1 MNDVITIENTEM
13 QIREYKGQRVVTF
26 KDIDAVHGNKAGT
39 AKRNFTRNKK
49 HFIENE
55 DFIVATRN
63 ISKRDNLSLLNI
75 DVPTRGITLL
85 TESGYL
91 LIAKSFTDDL
101 SWKVQRQL
109 VNAYFKVREVQKEPY
124 YKEPLAEDFTPRVP
138 IVSDWYERNKGRMY
152 RLCRDSGNS
161 RSYLYHCIL
170 NRLSERYDLN
180 AAREIY
186 KNEVGN
192 YPEYPIDIVKY
203 FPELEQDADKI
214 LDRIERIT
222 YRQKGKGANKSP
234 SILKYS
240 FQYVTIAATSDESLG
255 QPIVNNFRIG
265 NFQNLYQRYT
275 DIVADSNERGKPHIF
290 RFLVDDIIHS
300 LV

>member
-1 MNDVITIENTEM
+1 MNGVITIENTEM
-13 QIREYKGQRVVTF
+13 QIREFNGERVVTF
-26 KDIDAVHGNKAGT
+26 KDIDTVHQRADGT
-39 AKRNFTRNKK
+39 ASRNFRKNKK
-49 HFIENE
+49 HFIEGV
-55 DFIVATRN
+55 DYIRRN
-63 ISKRDNLSLLNI
+63 SSEAKREYDIIAPNGL
-75 DVPTRGITLL
+75 TLV

-91 LIAKSFTDDL
+91 LLVKSFTDDL

-152 RLCRDSGNS
+152 RLCKDSGNS

-186 KNEVGN
+186 KNEVGS

-203 FPELEQDADKI
+203 FPELEQDADRF
-214 LDRIERIT
+214 LDRIERMT
-222 YRQKGKGANKSP
+222 YR
-234 SILKYS
+234 
-240 FQYVTIAATSDESLG
+240 
-255 QPIVNNFRIG
+255 
-265 NFQNLYQRYT
+265 
-275 DIVADSNERGKPHIF
+275 
-290 RFLVDDIIHS
+290 
-300 LV
+300 

>member
-1 MNDVITIENTEM
+1 MNGVITIENTEM
-13 QIREYKGQRVVTF
+13 QIREFNGERVVTF
-26 KDIDAVHGNKAGT
+26 KDIDTVHQRADGT
-39 AKRNFTRNKK
+39 ASRNFRKNKK
-49 HFIENE
+49 HFIEGV
-55 DFIVATRN
+55 DYIRRN
-63 ISKRDNLSLLNI
+63 SSEAKREYDIIAPNGL
-75 DVPTRGITLL
+75 TLV

-91 LIAKSFTDDL
+91 LLVKSFTDDL

-170 NRLSERYDLN
+170 NKLSERYDLN

-214 LDRIERIT
+214 LDRIERMT
-222 YRQKGKGANKSP
+222 YR
-234 SILKYS
+234 
-240 FQYVTIAATSDESLG
+240 
-255 QPIVNNFRIG
+255 
-265 NFQNLYQRYT
+265 
-275 DIVADSNERGKPHIF
+275 
-290 RFLVDDIIHS
+290 
-300 LV
+300 

>member
-13 QIREYKGQRVVTF
+13 QIREYNGERVVTF
-26 KDIDAVHGNKAGT
+26 KDIDAVHGNKSGT

-55 DFIVATRN
+55 DFIVATRD

-152 RLCRDSGNS
+152 RLCKDSGNS

-170 NRLSERYDLN
+170 NRLSERYDLD

-186 KNEVGN
+186 KNEVGS

-222 YRQKGKGANKSP
+222 YR
-234 SILKYS
+234 
-240 FQYVTIAATSDESLG
+240 
-255 QPIVNNFRIG
+255 
-265 NFQNLYQRYT
+265 
-275 DIVADSNERGKPHIF
+275 
-290 RFLVDDIIHS
+290 
-300 LV
+300 

>member
-1 MNDVITIENTEM
+1 MADIITIENTEM
-13 QIREYKGQRVVTF
+13 QIREYNGERVVTF

-55 DFIVATRN
+55 DFIVATRD

-124 YKEPLAEDFTPRVP
+124 YKEPLTEDFTPRVP
-138 IVSDWYERNKGRMY
+138 IVSDWYERNKGRIY
-152 RLCRDSGNS
+152 RLCRYSGNS
-161 RSYLYHCIL
+161 YRYLYHCIL
-170 NRLSERYDLN
+170 TQLSERYDLD

-186 KNEVGN
+186 KNEVGK
-192 YPEYPIDIVKY
+192 YPDYPIDVVKH

-214 LDRIERIT
+214 LDRIERRT
-222 YRQKGKGANKSP
+222 YR
-234 SILKYS
+234 
-240 FQYVTIAATSDESLG
+240 
-255 QPIVNNFRIG
+255 
-265 NFQNLYQRYT
+265 
-275 DIVADSNERGKPHIF
+275 
-290 RFLVDDIIHS
+290 
-300 LV
+300 

>member
-13 QIREYKGQRVVTF
+13 QIREYNGERVVTF
-26 KDIDAVHGNKAGT
+26 KDIDAVHGNKSGT

-55 DFIVATRN
+55 DFIVATRD

-101 SWKVQRQL
+101 SWNVQRQL

-138 IVSDWYERNKGRMY
+138 IVSDWYERNKGRIY
-152 RLCRDSGNS
+152 RLCRYSGNS
-161 RSYLYHCIL
+161 YSYLYHCIL
-170 NRLSERYDLN
+170 TRLSERYDLD

-186 KNEVGN
+186 KNEVGR
-192 YPEYPIDIVKY
+192 YPDYPIDVVKH

-214 LDRIERIT
+214 LDRIERMT
-222 YRQKGKGANKSP
+222 YR
-234 SILKYS
+234 
-240 FQYVTIAATSDESLG
+240 
-255 QPIVNNFRIG
+255 
-265 NFQNLYQRYT
+265 
-275 DIVADSNERGKPHIF
+275 
-290 RFLVDDIIHS
+290 
-300 LV
+300 

>member
-1 MNDVITIENTEM
+1 MNGVITIENTEM
-13 QIREYKGQRVVTF
+13 QIREFNGERVVTF
-26 KDIDAVHGNKAGT
+26 KDIDTVHQRADGT
-39 AKRNFTRNKK
+39 ASRNFRKNKK
-49 HFIENE
+49 HFIEGV
-55 DFIVATRN
+55 DYIRRN
-63 ISKRDNLSLLNI
+63 SSEAKREYDIIAPNGL
-75 DVPTRGITLL
+75 TLV

-91 LIAKSFTDDL
+91 LLVKSFTDDL

-138 IVSDWYERNKGRMY
+138 IVSDWYEKNKGRMY

-170 NRLSERYDLN
+170 NKLSERYDLN

-214 LDRIERIT
+214 LDRIERMT
-222 YRQKGKGANKSP
+222 YR
-234 SILKYS
+234 
-240 FQYVTIAATSDESLG
+240 
-255 QPIVNNFRIG
+255 
-265 NFQNLYQRYT
+265 
-275 DIVADSNERGKPHIF
+275 
-290 RFLVDDIIHS
+290 
-300 LV
+300 

>member
-1 MNDVITIENTEM
+1 MNGVITIENTEM
-13 QIREYKGQRVVTF
+13 QIREFNGERVVTF
-26 KDIDAVHGNKAGT
+26 KDIDTVHQRADGT
-39 AKRNFTRNKK
+39 ASRNFRKNKK
-49 HFIENE
+49 HFIEGV
-55 DFIVATRN
+55 DYIRRN
-63 ISKRDNLSLLNI
+63 SSEAKREYDIIAPNGL
-75 DVPTRGITLL
+75 TLV

-91 LIAKSFTDDL
+91 LLVKSFTDDL

-170 NRLSERYDLN
+170 NKLSERYDLN

-222 YRQKGKGANKSP
+222 YR
-234 SILKYS
+234 
-240 FQYVTIAATSDESLG
+240 
-255 QPIVNNFRIG
+255 
-265 NFQNLYQRYT
+265 
-275 DIVADSNERGKPHIF
+275 
-290 RFLVDDIIHS
+290 
-300 LV
+300 

>member
-1 MNDVITIENTEM
+1 MNGVITIENTEM
-13 QIREYKGQRVVTF
+13 QIREYNGERVVTF
-26 KDIDAVHGNKAGT
+26 KDIDAVHGNKSGT

-55 DFIVATRN
+55 DFIVATRD

-91 LIAKSFTDDL
+91 LIAKSFADDL

-109 VNAYFKVREVQKEPY
+109 VNAYFKVREVHKEPY
-124 YKEPLAEDFTPRVP
+124 YKEPIAEDFTPRVP

-186 KNEVGN
+186 KNEVGK
-192 YPEYPIDIVKY
+192 YPEYPIDIVKH
-203 FPELEQDADKI
+203 FPELEQDADRF
-214 LDRIERIT
+214 LDRIERRT
-222 YRQKGKGANKSP
+222 YR
-234 SILKYS
+234 
-240 FQYVTIAATSDESLG
+240 
-255 QPIVNNFRIG
+255 
-265 NFQNLYQRYT
+265 
-275 DIVADSNERGKPHIF
+275 
-290 RFLVDDIIHS
+290 
-300 LV
+300 

>member
-1 MNDVITIENTEM
+1 MNGVITIENTEM
-13 QIREYKGQRVVTF
+13 QIREYNGERVVTF
-26 KDIDAVHGNKAGT
+26 KDIDMVHQRADGT
-39 AKRNFTRNKK
+39 ASRNFRKNKK
-49 HFIENE
+49 HFIEGV
-55 DFIVATRN
+55 DYIRRN
-63 ISKRDNLSLLNI
+63 SSEAKREYDIIAPNGL
-75 DVPTRGITLL
+75 TLV

-91 LIAKSFTDDL
+91 LLVKSFTDDL

-109 VNAYFKVREVQKEPY
+109 VNAYFKVRAVHKEPY

-170 NRLSERYDLN
+170 TRLSERYDLN

-186 KNEVGN
+186 KNEVGS

-222 YRQKGKGANKSP
+222 YR
-234 SILKYS
+234 
-240 FQYVTIAATSDESLG
+240 
-255 QPIVNNFRIG
+255 
-265 NFQNLYQRYT
+265 
-275 DIVADSNERGKPHIF
+275 
-290 RFLVDDIIHS
+290 
-300 LV
+300 

>member
-13 QIREYKGQRVVTF
+13 QIREYNGERVVTF

-55 DFIVATRN
+55 DFIVATRD

-170 NRLSERYDLN
+170 TRLSERYDLD

-214 LDRIERIT
+214 LDRIERRT
-222 YRQKGKGANKSP
+222 YR
-234 SILKYS
+234 
-240 FQYVTIAATSDESLG
+240 
-255 QPIVNNFRIG
+255 
-265 NFQNLYQRYT
+265 
-275 DIVADSNERGKPHIF
+275 
-290 RFLVDDIIHS
+290 
-300 LV
+300 

>member
-13 QIREYKGQRVVTF
+13 QIREYNGERVVTF

-55 DFIVATRN
+55 DFIVATRD

-152 RLCRDSGNS
+152 RLCKDSGNS

-170 NRLSERYDLN
+170 TRLSERYDLD

-186 KNEVGN
+186 KNEVGK
-192 YPEYPIDIVKY
+192 YPDYPIDIVKY

-214 LDRIERIT
+214 LDRIERMT
-222 YRQKGKGANKSP
+222 YR
-234 SILKYS
+234 
-240 FQYVTIAATSDESLG
+240 
-255 QPIVNNFRIG
+255 
-265 NFQNLYQRYT
+265 
-275 DIVADSNERGKPHIF
+275 
-290 RFLVDDIIHS
+290 
-300 LV
+300 

>member
-1 MNDVITIENTEM
+1 MNGVITIENTEM
-13 QIREYKGQRVVTF
+13 QIREYNGERVVTF
-26 KDIDAVHGNKAGT
+26 KGIDMVHGNKAGT

-55 DFIVATRN
+55 DFIVATRD

-186 KNEVGN
+186 KNEVGS

-222 YRQKGKGANKSP
+222 YR
-234 SILKYS
+234 
-240 FQYVTIAATSDESLG
+240 
-255 QPIVNNFRIG
+255 
-265 NFQNLYQRYT
+265 
-275 DIVADSNERGKPHIF
+275 
-290 RFLVDDIIHS
+290 
-300 LV
+300 

>member
-1 MNDVITIENTEM
+1 MNGVITIENTEM
-13 QIREYKGQRVVTF
+13 QIREYNGERVVTF
-26 KDIDAVHGNKAGT
+26 KDIDMVHQRADGT
-39 AKRNFTRNKK
+39 ASRNFRKNKK
-49 HFIENE
+49 HFIEGV
-55 DFIVATRN
+55 DYIRRN
-63 ISKRDNLSLLNI
+63 SSEAKREYDIIAPNGL
-75 DVPTRGITLL
+75 TLV

-91 LIAKSFTDDL
+91 LLVKSFTDDL

-109 VNAYFKVREVQKEPY
+109 VDVYFKVREVQKEPY
-124 YKEPLAEDFTPRVP
+124 YKEPLADDFTPRVP

-186 KNEVGN
+186 KNEVGS

-214 LDRIERIT
+214 LDRIERMT
-222 YRQKGKGANKSP
+222 YR
-234 SILKYS
+234 
-240 FQYVTIAATSDESLG
+240 
-255 QPIVNNFRIG
+255 
-265 NFQNLYQRYT
+265 
-275 DIVADSNERGKPHIF
+275 
-290 RFLVDDIIHS
+290 
-300 LV
+300 

>member
-13 QIREYKGQRVVTF
+13 QIREYNGERVVTF
-26 KDIDAVHGNKAGT
+26 KDIDAVHGNKSGT

-55 DFIVATRN
+55 DFIVATRD

-101 SWKVQRQL
+101 SWNVQRQL

-186 KNEVGN
+186 RNEVGK

-203 FPELEQDADKI
+203 FPELEQDADRF
-214 LDRIERIT
+214 LDRIERMT
-222 YRQKGKGANKSP
+222 YR
-234 SILKYS
+234 
-240 FQYVTIAATSDESLG
+240 
-255 QPIVNNFRIG
+255 
-265 NFQNLYQRYT
+265 
-275 DIVADSNERGKPHIF
+275 
-290 RFLVDDIIHS
+290 
-300 LV
+300 

>member
-1 MNDVITIENTEM
+1 MNGVITIENTEM
-13 QIREYKGQRVVTF
+13 QIREYNGERVVTF
-26 KDIDAVHGNKAGT
+26 KDIDMVHQRADGT
-39 AKRNFTRNKK
+39 ASRNFRKNKK
-49 HFIENE
+49 HFIEGV
-55 DFIVATRN
+55 DYIRRN
-63 ISKRDNLSLLNI
+63 SSEAKREYDIIAPNGL
-75 DVPTRGITLL
+75 TLV

-91 LIAKSFTDDL
+91 LLVKSFTDDL

-170 NRLSERYDLN
+170 NRLSERYDLE

-186 KNEVGN
+186 KNEVGK

-203 FPELEQDADKI
+203 FPELEQDADRF
-214 LDRIERIT
+214 LDRIERMT
-222 YRQKGKGANKSP
+222 YR
-234 SILKYS
+234 
-240 FQYVTIAATSDESLG
+240 
-255 QPIVNNFRIG
+255 
-265 NFQNLYQRYT
+265 
-275 DIVADSNERGKPHIF
+275 
-290 RFLVDDIIHS
+290 
-300 LV
+300 

>member
-1 MNDVITIENTEM
+1 MNGVITIENTEM
-13 QIREYKGQRVVTF
+13 QIKEYSGQRVVTLN
-26 KDIDAVHGNKAGT
+26 DIDTVHQRPKGT
-39 AKRNFTRNKK
+39 ARRSFNKNKK
-49 HFIENE
+49 HFVESV
-55 DFIVATRN
+55 DYFVRN
-63 ISKRDNLSLLNI
+63 SYEAKQEYNI
-75 DVPTRGITLL
+75 TAPNGLTVL

-91 LIAKSFTDDL
+91 MIVKSFTDDL

-203 FPELEQDADKI
+203 FPELEQDADRF
-214 LDRIERIT
+214 LDRIERMT
-222 YRQKGKGANKSP
+222 YR
-234 SILKYS
+234 
-240 FQYVTIAATSDESLG
+240 
-255 QPIVNNFRIG
+255 
-265 NFQNLYQRYT
+265 
-275 DIVADSNERGKPHIF
+275 
-290 RFLVDDIIHS
+290 
-300 LV
+300 

>member
-1 MNDVITIENTEM
+1 MNGVITIENTEM
-13 QIREYKGQRVVTF
+13 QIREYNGERVVTF
-26 KDIDAVHGNKAGT
+26 KDIDTVHQRADGT
-39 AKRNFTRNKK
+39 ASRNFRKNKK
-49 HFIENE
+49 HFIEGV
-55 DFIVATRN
+55 DYIRRN
-63 ISKRDNLSLLNI
+63 SSEAKREYDIIAPNGL
-75 DVPTRGITLL
+75 TLV

-91 LIAKSFTDDL
+91 LLVKSFTDDL

-109 VNAYFKVREVQKEPY
+109 VDVYFKVREVQKEPY
-124 YKEPLAEDFTPRVP
+124 YKEPLADDFTPRVP

-214 LDRIERIT
+214 LDRIERMT
-222 YRQKGKGANKSP
+222 YR
-234 SILKYS
+234 
-240 FQYVTIAATSDESLG
+240 
-255 QPIVNNFRIG
+255 
-265 NFQNLYQRYT
+265 
-275 DIVADSNERGKPHIF
+275 
-290 RFLVDDIIHS
+290 
-300 LV
+300 

>member
-1 MNDVITIENTEM
+1 MTDVITIENTEM
-13 QIREYKGQRVVTF
+13 QIREYNGQRVVTF

-55 DFIVATRN
+55 DFIVATRD

-186 KNEVGN
+186 KNEVGK

-203 FPELEQDADKI
+203 FPELEQDADRF
-214 LDRIERIT
+214 LDRIERMT
-222 YRQKGKGANKSP
+222 YR
-234 SILKYS
+234 
-240 FQYVTIAATSDESLG
+240 
-255 QPIVNNFRIG
+255 
-265 NFQNLYQRYT
+265 
-275 DIVADSNERGKPHIF
+275 
-290 RFLVDDIIHS
+290 
-300 LV
+300 

>member
-13 QIREYKGQRVVTF
+13 QIRECNGQRVVTF
-26 KDIDAVHGNKAGT
+26 KDIDIVHRNKSGT
-39 AKRNFTRNKK
+39 AKRNFIRNKK

-55 DFIVATRN
+55 DFVIATRDLL
-63 ISKRDNLSLLNI
+63 KGDNLSLLNI

-101 SWKVQRQL
+101 SWQVQRQL

-138 IVSDWYERNKGRMY
+138 IVSDWYERNKGRIY
-152 RLCRDSGNS
+152 RLCRYSGNS
-161 RSYLYHCIL
+161 YSYLYHCIL
-170 NRLSERYDLN
+170 NRLSERYDLD

-186 KNEVGN
+186 KNEVGK
-192 YPEYPIDIVKY
+192 YPEYPIDVVKY

-214 LDRIERIT
+214 LDRIERRT
-222 YRQKGKGANKSP
+222 YR
-234 SILKYS
+234 
-240 FQYVTIAATSDESLG
+240 
-255 QPIVNNFRIG
+255 
-265 NFQNLYQRYT
+265 
-275 DIVADSNERGKPHIF
+275 
-290 RFLVDDIIHS
+290 
-300 LV
+300 

>member
-13 QIREYKGQRVVTF
+13 QIREYNGERVVTF
-26 KDIDAVHGNKAGT
+26 KDIDAVHGNKSGT

-55 DFIVATRN
+55 DFIVATRD

-186 KNEVGN
+186 KNEVGK
-192 YPEYPIDIVKY
+192 YPEYPIDIVKH

-214 LDRIERIT
+214 LDRIERMT
-222 YRQKGKGANKSP
+222 YR
-234 SILKYS
+234 
-240 FQYVTIAATSDESLG
+240 
-255 QPIVNNFRIG
+255 
-265 NFQNLYQRYT
+265 
-275 DIVADSNERGKPHIF
+275 
-290 RFLVDDIIHS
+290 
-300 LV
+300 

>member
-1 MNDVITIENTEM
+1 MADIITIENTEM
-13 QIREYKGQRVVTF
+13 QIREYNGERVVTF
-26 KDIDAVHGNKAGT
+26 KDIDAVHGNKSGT

-55 DFIVATRN
+55 DFVIATRDLL
-63 ISKRDNLSLLNI
+63 KGDNLSLLNI

-101 SWKVQRQL
+101 SWNVQRQL

-186 KNEVGN
+186 KNEVGK

-214 LDRIERIT
+214 LDRIERMT
-222 YRQKGKGANKSP
+222 YR
-234 SILKYS
+234 
-240 FQYVTIAATSDESLG
+240 
-255 QPIVNNFRIG
+255 
-265 NFQNLYQRYT
+265 
-275 DIVADSNERGKPHIF
+275 
-290 RFLVDDIIHS
+290 
-300 LV
+300 